1 MAIQMRR
8 GLRKDF
14 DPNKMLPGEWAVSI
28 DSVTSNQIVWMCF
41 AAGVCKRMGTYE
53 DFQSMVAE
61 IAEEIKADYVLEFN
75 AIKAEIQSVA
85 NTAISAKNEVLI
97 VKSDITNTY
106 LPQIQQ
112 YVSDAQTAANTA
124 TSKATDASN
133 SASAAK
139 TSETNAKKSESNAS
153 TSEKNASSSAAA
165 AKSSETNATTAS
177 DSASKSASTATQMA
191 SDASAYANNAK
202 ASADTANTHAETA
215 SENATAA
222 ANSANTA
229 TSKANSASESAVLAE
244 SYAVGATGIRENEN
258 VDNAKYYYEQSK
270 KISQGLNGIVPMGTV
285 TFANLPTENIVKNAM
300 YNISDGFVSDE
311 RFNDGGGV
319 SYGSGNNVIWT
330 ADGLWDV
337 TAASG
342 VNGVKG
348 ANENT
353 YRQGFVNIT
362 PENIG
367 ALPED
372 GNASDTTIAY
382 TQASSRENVNTGEK
396 QSVLFGKIKKWFA
409 DMTAAAFA
417 QMISSYSDLMSNTVS
432 GYIPD
437 AKAVKDGFDTVD
449 SNLVSISYVKNYW
462 LKPVTEAVSATWIVA
477 KDGTTSITKNYLANN
492 HPIIVEVTIK
502 GTSNISYV
510 KVLCN
515 YAGCLVIDS
524 SAIYPSD
531 ANMPKVK
538 FDDYNYL
545 KLYSKGVLPQSY
557 EYVVRISEFKY

>member
-8 GLRKDF
+8 GLKKDF
-14 DPNKMLPGEWAVSI
+14 DQNKMLPGEWAVSI

-53 DFQSMVAE
+53 DFQSMIAE
-61 IAEEIKADYVLEFN
+61 IAGEIKADYVLEFN

-97 VKSDITNTY
+97 VESDITNTY

-112 YVSDAQTAANTA
+112 YISDAQTAANTA

-139 TSETNAKKSESNAS
+139 TSETNAKKSETNAS

-165 AKSSETNATTAS
+165 AQSSETNAANAS
-177 DSASKSASTATQMA
+177 DSASKSASTATQKA
-191 SDASAYANNAK
+191 SDASTYANNAK
-202 ASADTANTHAETA
+202 VSADTANTHATTA
-215 SENATAA
+215 SKKATAA

-229 TSKANSASESAVLAE
+229 TSKAKSASESAILAE
-244 SYAVGATGIRENEN
+244 SYAVGETGTRENEN
-258 VDNAKYYYEQSK
+258 VDNAKYYYEQAK
-270 KISQGLNGIVPMGTV
+270 QISQGLNGIVPMGTV

-300 YNISDGFVSDE
+300 YNISDAFVSDE

-372 GNASDTTIAY
+372 GNANTATKATQDSDGNVIKDTYLKKTGNASDTTIAY
-382 TQASSRENVNTGEK
+382 TQASSRKNVNTGEK

-432 GYIPD
+432 GYLPD
-437 AKAVKDGFDTVD
+437 AKAVKDGFDVITSELSDLDNCKIKHLWIGGNSTITIQATNKMCITLIYSRVKTSEFGIIQIDSDYVPYRIVGD
-449 SNLVSISYVKNYW
+449 SNNSISMSVDDNNLITITNNKATVKTGILFY
-462 LKPVTEAVSATWIVA
+462 
-477 KDGTTSITKNYLANN
+477 
-492 HPIIVEVTIK
+492 
-502 GTSNISYV
+502 
-510 KVLCN
+510 
-515 YAGCLVIDS
+515 
-524 SAIYPSD
+524 
-531 ANMPKVK
+531 
-538 FDDYNYL
+538 
-545 KLYSKGVLPQSY
+545 
-557 EYVVRISEFKY
+557 R

>member
-477 KDGTTSITKNYLANN
+477 KDGKTSITKNYLANN

-531 ANMPKVK
+531 ANMPEVK